1 MSKINISQR
10 NLDFNKLLSEIK
22 DTKCKYIIMNTE
34 TLNELDN
41 MVDDVFTK
49 LQESGNVTIRRV
61 IFPTYPSICDI
72 PIAICEKLK
81 YGEVDLV

>member
-10 NLDFNKLLSEIK
+10 KLDFSKLLSEIK
-22 DTKCKYIIMNTE
+22 NTECKYIIMNTE

-41 MVDDVFTK
+41 MTDDIFTK
-49 LQESGNVTIRRV
+49 LQESRYEKIKKI
-61 IFPTYPSICDI
+61 IFPSYPSICDI

-81 YGEVDLV
+81 YGEVELI

>member
-10 NLDFNKLLSEIK
+10 KLDFDKLLSEIRN
-22 DTKCKYIIMNTE
+22 TKCKYIIMNTE

-41 MVDDVFTK
+41 IVDDVFTK
-49 LQESGNVTIRRV
+49 MQEFSNGTIRKV
-61 IFPTYPSICDI
+61 TFPSYPCIWNI